1 LLIAAPCRQDNDPD
15 GDAPELTRLAH
26 DAVSLPD
33 GNAAALLPILGRQ
46 SHAGEMFAVDDAAAE
61 AIRIA
66 FERGGELSAVAE
78 LRRHFPL
85 ITDNAQA
92 RVCVRAIASWN
103 PLPMK
108 LPKGPR
114 LPRRDG

>member
-1 LLIAAPCRQDNDPD
+1 LLRHVGRIMIRLAMLQGRPGLRTTLCPRPD
-15 GDAPELTRLAH
+15 GA
-26 DAVSLPD
+26 
-33 GNAAALLPILGRQ
+33 AAALLPILGRQ
-46 SHAGEMFAVDDAAAE
+46 PHAGEMFAVDDAAAE